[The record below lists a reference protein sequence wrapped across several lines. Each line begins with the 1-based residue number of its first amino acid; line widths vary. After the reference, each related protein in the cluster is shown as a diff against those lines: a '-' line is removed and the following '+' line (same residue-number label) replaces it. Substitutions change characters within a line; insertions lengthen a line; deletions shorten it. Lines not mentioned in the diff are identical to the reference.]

1 MVEIFNLWLLFGG
14 IGTLFI
20 YLYFKHITF
29 RKVEDEKTIRHIF
42 GITPPTFI
50 EGIIIIVVFLM
61 IIKLSYKG

>member
-1 MVEIFNLWLLFGG
+1 MFNLWLLLGS
-14 IGTLFI
+14 ISVLLVILF
-20 YLYFKHITF
+20 YKYVSF
-29 RKVEDEKTIRHIF
+29 RRVEDEKTIRHIF

>member
-1 MVEIFNLWLLFGG
+1 MGEIFNLWLLFGG

-20 YLYFKHITF
+20 YLYFKHVTF

>member
-1 MVEIFNLWLLFGG
+1 MGEIFNLWLLFGG

>member
-1 MVEIFNLWLLFGG
+1 MGEIFNLWLLFGG

-42 GITPPTFI
+42 GITPPTFF
-50 EGIIIIVVFLM
+50 EGVVIIITFLFT
-61 IIKLSYKG
+61 IKISFTG

>member
-61 IIKLSYKG
+61 IIKFSYKG